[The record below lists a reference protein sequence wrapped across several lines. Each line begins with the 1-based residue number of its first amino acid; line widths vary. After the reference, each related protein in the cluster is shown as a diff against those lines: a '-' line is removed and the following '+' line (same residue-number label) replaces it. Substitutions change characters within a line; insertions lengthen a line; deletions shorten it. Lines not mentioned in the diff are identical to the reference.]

1 MQIKTMLLLIVVF
14 TAIGCQQQSHEYA
27 LEQRIM
33 DCFYREQE
41 EKGIAAKKSLLQIQK
56 LFIKHDILAGKS
68 GKDYLEVIHQI
79 RDSGKLPAAS
89 PELMAALSQ
98 LEYIPTGIRCR
109 NMHDFTA
116 DSEKWASSKVWKVES
131 LFDATERA
139 GDISVQVIAEEAARQ
154 FTAQD
159 FENEYYR
166 ALFLMMLSLGFASG
180 SM

>member
-1 MQIKTMLLLIVVF
+1 MKAKTTLILLVTFV
-14 TAIGCQQQSHEYA
+14 AIACQQQSREYA

-33 DCFYREQE
+33 ECFYQEQE
-41 EKGIAAKKSLLQIQK
+41 AKGIAAKKSLHQLQK

-68 GKDYLEVIHQI
+68 GEDYLEVIHQI
-79 RDSGKLPAAS
+79 RDSGKLPTAS
-89 PELMAALSQ
+89 PELLAALSQ

-109 NMHDFTA
+109 NMPDFTA

-139 GDISVQVIAEEAARQ
+139 GDISAQVIAEEAARH

-166 ALFLMMLSLGFASG
+166 ALFLTTLTFSIAAAS
-180 SM
+180 M